1 MILKFVSLF
10 FETQQN
16 ENVTIDSRP
25 HSSGFNS
32 FLRWFKRNEKVREEK
47 TKRSYNNNNSHNNNN
62 INRLTSDCTFNESCE
77 TLSPAAT
84 PILGRK
90 STASSCDSVFSTATT
105 GFAFVPPTNYRPY
118 GDACQVNNLSL
129 FYSNKCCVNKA

>member
-1 MILKFVSLF
+1 MLQDIFRLIIKLLYLSNVQ
-10 FETQQN
+10 T
-16 ENVTIDSRP
+16 ENVINDSRP

-47 TKRSYNNNNSHNNNN
+47 SKRSSVNNNHISTQ
-62 INRLTSDCTFNESCE
+62 LTKFNEHFE
-77 TLSPAAT
+77 TSSPITT
-84 PILGRK
+84 PILGRR

-118 GDACQVNNLSL
+118 GDACQVITGNYNNILL
-129 FYSNKCCVNKA
+129 MY